1 MWCMVYQKFE
11 ISDFR
16 NKKKQKKFTGSVR
29 ENKKMKRNRVF
40 IFATMEEALLG
51 FVRQGRYRN
60 LHQTREIINTKA
72 K

>member
-1 MWCMVYQKFE
+1 MVYQKFE

-16 NKKKQKKFTGSVR
+16 NKKKQKKITGSVR